1 MLALAKKTR
10 GNFTELIQRMT
21 DFDYEGEMMLLLKMF
36 SAKLVPVS
44 LF

>member
-1 MLALAKKTR
+1 MIALTKKTR

-21 DFDYEGEMMLLLKMF
+21 NFECEGEMMLLLKMF